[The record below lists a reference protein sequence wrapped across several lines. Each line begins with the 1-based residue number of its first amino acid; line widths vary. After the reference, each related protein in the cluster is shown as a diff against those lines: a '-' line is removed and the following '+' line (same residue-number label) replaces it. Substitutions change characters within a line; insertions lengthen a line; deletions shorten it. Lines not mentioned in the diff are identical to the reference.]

1 MDITHRLNNL
11 QTLQKKLKIQTTHMR
26 STLLNVFATRQL
38 SNDEDRHELI
48 AFFK

>member
-11 QTLQKKLKIQTTHMR
+11 QTLQKLKIQTSHMR